1 MAEITFSQSY
11 EHYNLYSGIKN
22 SKGFYTAILH
32 KINLIF
38 NDSLENFTIPVVGH
52 IIIDSPKSFRINQV
66 VSRIISCEAKIRGI
80 AIPKFHYISVI
91 ERRKNDKNFH
101 QHLAIFIDNG
111 NYEFFKVI
119 QLALRKFSHTSK
131 VRLIKRKHENRPEF
145 IDKLTGEIRKAG
157 SMYHHNLRRETF
169 DAFERISYIA
179 KVETKVSPK
188 FSSSRL
194 NSIQ

>member
-11 EHYNLYSGIKN
+11 EHYNLYSGSKN

-38 NDSLENFTIPVVGH
+38 NDALQNFNVPVVGH
-52 IIIDSPKSFRINQV
+52 IVIDNPKNYRINQV
-66 VSRIISCEAKIRGI
+66 LSRIITSEANTRGI
-80 AIPKFHYISVI
+80 EIPKFHYISVI

-119 QLALRKFSHTSK
+119 QLALRKFSYTSK
-131 VRLIKRKHENRPEF
+131 VKLMKRKHENRPEY
-145 IDKLTGEIRKAG
+145 IDKLTGEIRKLG

-179 KVETKVSPK
+179 KVETKISPK

-194 NSIQ
+194 STE

>member
-11 EHYNLYSGIKN
+11 EHYSLYSGSKK
-22 SKGFYTAILH
+22 SKGFYLAILH

-38 NDSLENFTIPVVGH
+38 NDALQNFNVPVVGH
-52 IIIDSPKSFRINQV
+52 IVIDNPKNYRINQV
-66 VSRIISCEAKIRGI
+66 LSRIITSEANTRGVK
-80 AIPKFHYISVI
+80 IPKFHYISVI

-101 QHLAIFIDNG
+101 QHLALFIDNG

-119 QLALRKFSHTSK
+119 QLALRKLSYTSK
-131 VRLIKRKHENRPEF
+131 VKLMKRKHENRPEY
-145 IDKLTGEIRKAG
+145 IDKVTGEIRKLG

-179 KVETKVSPK
+179 KVETKISPK
-188 FSSSRL
+188 FSSSRIAI
-194 NSIQ
+194 S